1 MIHIRIVGGLYT
13 IMVVNFITDAKKVI
27 EIIILIQIQIART
40 ILLPLDPN
48 ILKNK
53 NLNASFLLQSDKF
66 YITFIARF
74 FFNYEIIFLNE
85 LLNHGT

>member
-53 NLNASFLLQSDKF
+53 NLNASFFYNLTNSILL
-66 YITFIARF
+66 IHIAI
-74 FFNYEIIFLNE
+74 FNSEMIFLNE

>member
-48 ILKNK
+48 IFKNK
-53 NLNASFLLQSDKF
+53 NLGALFLL
-66 YITFIARF
+66 
-74 FFNYEIIFLNE
+74 
-85 LLNHGT
+85 